1 MSAPAT
7 EALLRSYFKEGHG
20 ITDRQFSNL
29 ANIILYLSNP
39 IIHWTLRQQTYL
51 DARQMLPLTHLRD
64 KLPKCLL
71 DFLIHRFNNDL
82 RNETI
87 EKKAF
92 SITFA
97 AEKNELFRTLKES
110 NRIQWNK
117 EYSMMGIYIIQDD
130 PHGHEPKG
138 RDGWIPV
145 YIAEQDIIVR
155 RGSFEMYNR
164 SARGGIDTLAISPYG
179 HENYWPRY
187 LSRAALNDQ
196 PTETERANLDN
207 SVWVDVRLNAQ
218 RTWIYYDSSAFE
230 YLPPFTEPTKYMEIT
245 CLSLSPKSQGITFFV
260 SYLSWKTILQS
271 YPPPRGLFV
280 DDEEDKQEATGSEP
294 VQVHHETTV
303 ATNSFVGNESSLS
316 LNTPLNEQRES
327 FRKHW
332 ERGLPPPYKYIV
344 WSKPGLHTHV
354 CNLEDF
360 LILLRSDSQ
369 YGYEFLKILTTISGT
384 TTDDANIWIQYTF
397 RDEFWESRFHPIL
410 MMNIT
415 KLLEMYDSQ
424 LGSLR
429 TVDFL
434 ERLENASHISTA
446 RYRPSAQAQ
455 ESKII
460 YIKNEIKLPKHIR
473 DTLVAECIDKK
484 EICPISMEPLDAT
497 TIAITSCFH
506 FFSKQSIE
514 EWLKTNQTCPQC
526 RESTSLI

>member
-1 MSAPAT
+1 MSSVAT
-7 EALLRSYFKEGHG
+7 EALLRSYFKETDHG
-20 ITDRQFSNL
+20 ITDRQFNNL

-39 IIHWTLRQQTYL
+39 IIHWTMRQQTYL

-71 DFLIHRFNNDL
+71 DFLIHRFNNDP

-97 AEKNELFRTLKES
+97 AEKNELFRAMKEA

-145 YIAEQDIIVR
+145 QIAEQDIIVR

-164 SARGGIDTLAISPYG
+164 AVTGGIGNLQINLYG
-179 HENYWPRY
+179 HANYWPRY

-196 PTETERANLDN
+196 PTEAERASLDN
-207 SVWVDVRLNAQ
+207 SVWMEVKLCAQ
-218 RTWIYYDSSAFE
+218 RTWIYYDSVAFE
-230 YLPPFTEPTKYMEIT
+230 YLPPFTDPTKYMEIT

-260 SYLSWKTILQS
+260 SYLSWKTVLLP

-280 DDEEDKQEATGSEP
+280 DDDEEAP
-294 VQVHHETTV
+294 VQAQETTV
-303 ATNSFVGNESSLS
+303 ATNSIVASESTLS

-327 FRKHW
+327 FRKYW
-332 ERGLPPPYKYIV
+332 ERGLPPPCKYIV
-344 WSKPGLHTHV
+344 WSKPGLLTDV

-360 LILLRSDSQ
+360 LILLRSDSM
-369 YGYEFLKILTTISGT
+369 YGYEFLKILPTITGT

-410 MMNIT
+410 MMNVT
-415 KLLEMYDSQ
+415 KLLEVYDSQ

-429 TVDFL
+429 SADFL
-434 ERLENASHISTA
+434 ERLKNASYISTA
-446 RYRPSAQAQ
+446 RYGSSAQ
-455 ESKII
+455 EPEVI
-460 YIKNEIKLPKHIR
+460 YITSNIKLPKHIR

-497 TIAITSCFH
+497 EIAITSCFH

-526 RESTSLI
+526 RETTSLI

>member
-1 MSAPAT
+1 MSSVAT
-7 EALLRSYFKEGHG
+7 EALLRSYFKEKDHG

-71 DFLIHRFNNDL
+71 DFLIHRFNNDP

-97 AEKNELFRTLKES
+97 AEKNELFGTLKEANS
-110 NRIQWNK
+110 IQWNK
-117 EYSMMGIYIIQDD
+117 EYSMTGSYIKQDD
-130 PHGHEPKG
+130 PHGHEPRG

-164 SARGGIDTLAISPYG
+164 AARDGIDTLAISPYG
-179 HENYWPRY
+179 HANHWPRY
-187 LSRAALNDQ
+187 ISRAALNDL
-196 PTETERANLDN
+196 PTEAERANLDN
-207 SVWVDVRLNAQ
+207 TVWMGARLNAQ

-230 YLPPFTEPTKYMEIT
+230 YLPPFTDPTKYMEIT
-245 CLSLSPKSQGITFFV
+245 CLSLLPKSQGITFFV
-260 SYLSWKTILQS
+260 SYLSWKKVLPS

-280 DDEEDKQEATGSEP
+280 DDEEEAP
-294 VQVHHETTV
+294 VV
-303 ATNSFVGNESSLS
+303 TNSIVTNVSTDSSLTF
-316 LNTPLNEQRES
+316 NTPLNEQRES
-327 FRKHW
+327 FHKYW
-332 ERGLPPPYKYIV
+332 ERSLPYKYIV
-344 WSKPGLHTHV
+344 WSKPGRTTHV

-360 LILLRSDSQ
+360 LVLLRTDSQ
-369 YGYEFLKILTTISGT
+369 YGYEFLKILPTISGT

-397 RDEFWESRFHPIL
+397 RDEFWESCFHPIL
-410 MMNIT
+410 TMNLT
-415 KLLEMYDSQ
+415 KLLEVYDSQ

-429 TVDFL
+429 SADFL
-434 ERLENASHISTA
+434 ERLKNASHISTA
-446 RYRPSAQAQ
+446 RYRSSAQAP
-455 ESKII
+455 EPKII
-460 YIKNEIKLPKHIR
+460 YEKIQIKLPKHIR
-473 DTLVAECIDKK
+473 DTLVAECIEKK
-484 EICPISMEPLDAT
+484 EICPISMEPLEAT

-506 FFSKQSIE
+506 FFRKQSIE

-526 RESTSLI
+526 RETTSLI